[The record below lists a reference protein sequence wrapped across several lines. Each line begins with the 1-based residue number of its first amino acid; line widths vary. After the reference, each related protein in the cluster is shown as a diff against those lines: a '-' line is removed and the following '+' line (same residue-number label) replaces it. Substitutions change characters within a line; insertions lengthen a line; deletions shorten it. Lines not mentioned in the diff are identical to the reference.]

1 MIHIPSYLDF
11 AGRRPPAPPAPKNR
25 KTESQPPGAEKQK
38 NRITTEKQKNRKTES
53 QASPPEKQKNSK
65 NKKNTKN
72 RITRDSVFRFFGERQ
87 FFRN

>member
-38 NRITTEKQKNRKTES
+38 NRITTEKQKNRITSEPARKTEKL
-53 QASPPEKQKNSK
+53 EKQEKHEKPNH
-65 NKKNTKN
+65 T
-72 RITRDSVFRFFGERQ
+72 
-87 FFRN
+87 